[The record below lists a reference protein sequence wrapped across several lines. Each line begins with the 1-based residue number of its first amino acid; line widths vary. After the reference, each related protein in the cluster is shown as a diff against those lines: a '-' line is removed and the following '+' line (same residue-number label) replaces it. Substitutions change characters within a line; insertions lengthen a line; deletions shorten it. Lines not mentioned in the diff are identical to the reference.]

1 MDSFLFKSSRC
12 ILADQAPLEVGKTE
26 KGNTLRKMQVLRTGT
41 FTDPRYGKFPIT
53 PKMLSD
59 MVKNFSEGVRGV
71 IPSLDYKHES
81 DDIAA
86 GWFQKLY
93 TVNDGDNV
101 ELWAEIELTPRG
113 EKTLSDKEFG
123 YISADFDSD
132 YCDNET
138 GVKHG
143 CVLLGA
149 GLTNRP
155 VIKRMESVI
164 ELSEKP
170 AKEMGGEG
178 SGRTPNGAAAKAPAA
193 MAAKAAN
200 GQIKLKTPKN
210 KAEGLQLMKEVGAH
224 FDHAKKEHEADPKN
238 IDKGLRYRHATIQMG
253 RAVNMAKK
261 LAETNGRKN
270 KMPELEKMSPE
281 ELIAMIKDLQAKL
294 AAASAE
300 EMPEGEMDMGD
311 CAPTPKETKLSAQLA
326 EANTKLAELEKAK
339 AESEKT
345 SQFVKMLSEGKAVE
359 AQREAFMGGDMMKFA
374 ELAQPLNANASGSN
388 TNESK
393 FADAQEEVI
402 ETAKKLSEEKKI
414 SMKDAI
420 SEVLSNN
427 KLLAEKVRK

>member
-1 MDSFLFKSSRC
+1 MDSVFFKSSRC
-12 ILADQAPLEVGKTE
+12 ILADKAPLEVGKTDQ
-26 KGNTLRKMQVLRTGT
+26 GNPLRKMQILRTGT
-41 FTDPRYGKFPIT
+41 FTDPRYGTFPIT
-53 PKMLSD
+53 PKMLNE

-86 GWFQKLY
+86 GWFHKLY
-93 TVNDGDNV
+93 TKQDGSDL
-101 ELWAEIELTPRG
+101 ELWAEIEMTPRG

-132 YCDNET
+132 YCDNEKGT
-138 GVKHG
+138 KHG

-170 AKEMGGEG
+170 YQF
-178 SGRTPNGAAAKAPAA
+178 AAD
-193 MAAKAAN
+193 
-200 GQIKLKTPKN
+200 KT
-210 KAEGLQLMKEVGAH
+210 
-224 FDHAKKEHEADPKN
+224 DPVSEK
-238 IDKGLRYRHATIQMG
+238 I
-253 RAVNMAKK
+253 KK
-261 LAETNGRKN
+261 LIKEGKPQDQAVAIALEMQRTGKLSEKVLANENLANENQSKGKN
-270 KMPELEKMSPE
+270 KMDDLTKMSPE

-294 AAASAE
+294 AAAPKP
-300 EMPEGEMDMGD
+300 EMEMELKSEQEKG
-311 CAPTPKETKLSAQLA
+311 TKLSAELA
-326 EANTKLAELEKAK
+326 EANAKIAEFEKQKCLA
-339 AESEKT
+339 EKT

-374 ELAQPLNANASGSN
+374 ELAQPINPKANGSN
-388 TNESK
+388 GDQTQ

-420 SEVLSNN
+420 SEVLSTN

>member
-12 ILADQAPLEVGKTE
+12 ILADQAPLEVGKSSQ
-26 KGNTLRKMQVLRTGT
+26 GNPLRKMQVLRTGT
-41 FTDPRYGKFPIT
+41 FTDPRYGTFPIT

-81 DDIAA
+81 DDVAA

-101 ELWAEIELTPRG
+101 ELWAEIEMTPRG

-170 AKEMGGEG
+170 FTYAEKNTDPVSEKIKKLIKEGKPQDQAIAIALDMQRRGQLSEKVL
-178 SGRTPNGAAAKAPAA
+178 PNKDL
-193 MAAKAAN
+193 AN
-200 GQIKLKTPKN
+200 GNQS
-210 KAEGLQLMKEVGAH
+210 
-224 FDHAKKEHEADPKN
+224 
-238 IDKGLRYRHATIQMG
+238 KG
-253 RAVNMAKK
+253 
-261 LAETNGRKN
+261 KN
-270 KMPELEKMSPE
+270 KMDDLTKLSPE

-294 AAASAE
+294 EAASKEDAAE
-300 EMPEGEMDMGD
+300 GDSAMMKEMQQ
-311 CAPTPKETKLSAQLA
+311 KLA
-326 EANTKLAELEKAK
+326 EAEKKCADMEKEKKLAET
-339 AESEKT
+339 T

-359 AQREAFMGGDMMKFA
+359 AQREAFMSGDMMKFA
-374 ELAQPLNANASGSN
+374 ELAQPINGKAKGSN
-388 TNESK
+388 ETQTE

-420 SEVLSNN
+420 SEVLSTN
-427 KLLAEKVRK
+427 KTLAEKVRK